1 MEENEV
7 KQNPIIEPSITK
19 VESALE
25 NNTEPPI
32 DSNLQK
38 ENEGTDGAFESNLED
53 EIIDE
58 QSDNIRDDF
67 PQIEFDYSSLTK
79 KELIDKFK
87 QVFSEGKITL
97 IRNEIENI
105 KINFYKKHKQE
116 NDEQRKKFLNEGGK
130 LEEFKPIT
138 DLLEDEFKQ
147 LYKDYR
153 ERKSELT
160 KNIEEQKKSNLAA
173 KYNIIENIKELINK
187 PEQIKN
193 TVEEFHKLQDKWKN
207 TGIVPQNEMKA
218 LYENYHFNV
227 EKFYEWLN
235 LNKESREL
243 DFKRNLELKVL
254 LCEKAESLIL
264 EKEIKKAF
272 SELQILHERWRE
284 IGPVTPDKKDEIW
297 QRFHNATT
305 QIHKNHQDF
314 FLKRKEEHEGNLK
327 AKTLLCEKAEEISSK
342 VYKRFK
348 DWEKATNDYIE
359 LQKVWK
365 TIGMVP
371 KAENNKIFKRF
382 KDASDS
388 FFASKKEFY
397 KLIIE
402 EENNN
407 LQLKT
412 DICIKAESIKD
423 SNDWKKTTNELINLQ
438 KEWKKIGPVSRKD
451 SDKVWTRFRA
461 ACNTFFENKEKH
473 FNSIDGM
480 LDDNLKKKEELIE
493 KIKSFKYS
501 DNSEEDLN
509 YIKQIQKDW
518 LEIGHIPEN
527 KKIETQDKFK
537 LAINEAFNSL
547 KIDDKKKENIKF
559 KIKIDGIL
567 LKQNAKDILQ
577 NERDQL
583 LKKLHQTEA
592 DIKTLENNIGFF
604 SKSKNSENFLKE
616 FNTKIESGK
625 KESTALREQIK
636 YLDNLLKK

>member
-1 MEENEV
+1 
-7 KQNPIIEPSITK
+7 
-19 VESALE
+19 
-25 NNTEPPI
+25 
-32 DSNLQK
+32 
-38 ENEGTDGAFESNLED
+38 
-53 EIIDE
+53 
-58 QSDNIRDDF
+58 
-67 PQIEFDYSSLTK
+67 
-79 KELIDKFK
+79 
-87 QVFSEGKITL
+87 
-97 IRNEIENI
+97 
-105 KINFYKKHKQE
+105 
-116 NDEQRKKFLNEGGK
+116 
-130 LEEFKPIT
+130 
-138 DLLEDEFKQ
+138 
-147 LYKDYR
+147 
-153 ERKSELT
+153 
-160 KNIEEQKKSNLAA
+160 
-173 KYNIIENIKELINK
+173 
-187 PEQIKN
+187 
-193 TVEEFHKLQDKWKN
+193 
-207 TGIVPQNEMKA
+207 
-218 LYENYHFNV
+218 
-227 EKFYEWLN
+227 
-235 LNKESREL
+235 
-243 DFKRNLELKVL
+243 L

-567 LKQNAKDILQ
+567 LKQSAKDILQ